1 MLTEKNKTKMMSYD
15 ENRYLDK
22 FKEGQE
28 KDYNTLPI
36 QDEEKSGM
44 SLMFRDMKKAATLTN
59 KTRYKIKYF
68 NKIKFNGKDYEW
80 AYGCYNYDDEYSWRM
95 FIFDDEGKKI
105 YNEEPV
111 STVDFNADD
120 IRDILEQTLKEI

>member
-1 MLTEKNKTKMMSYD
+1 MMSYD
-15 ENRYLDK
+15 EIRYLDK
-22 FKEGQE
+22 FKEGKE
-28 KDYNTLPI
+28 RDYNTLPI

-68 NKIKFNGKDYEW
+68 NKIKFNGENYEW
-80 AYGCYNYDDEYSWRM
+80 AYGCYNYDGEYNCRM
-95 FIFDDEGKKI
+95 FIFDSEGKRI

-111 STVDFNADD
+111 RMDDFNTED
-120 IRDILEQTLKEI
+120 IREILNQINDR